1 MAKTVDKNAA
11 EQQTDVKKK
20 LLNPANLQQFLAFG
34 ALIILLIF
42 FSFASPYFLTFDNI
56 VSIMLST
63 CVNGILALAILF
75 VIITGG
81 IDLSIGTVMTFSS
94 VIAGVMIT
102 NLGMPMWLGIIVAIL
117 TGAFW
122 GFVSGSL
129 VSRLKLQ
136 PFIATL
142 GTMMVT
148 KGLSLVLSGTK
159 PIYFSDTPSFR
170 LITVGSFLKF
180 GENGRYSIPNGIF
193 ILIFMAIIA
202 GIILNKTKLG
212 RYTFAIGSNEEAT
225 RLSGVNVQ
233 KWKTAIYALNGA
245 FVGVAGIVMA
255 ARLDSAQ
262 PALGQGYEMD
272 AIASVV
278 IGGTSMSGGE
288 GTVLGTVIGAFII
301 STLTNGLKVM
311 GVAQEWQIVI
321 TGCVLVLAVLLDK
334 MRKKGDRN

>member
-1 MAKTVDKNAA
+1 MQNEVSKN
-11 EQQTDVKKK
+11 QSGISLKNFI
-20 LLNPANLQQFLAFG
+20 NPARAQKFLAFG
-34 ALIILLIF
+34 ALILLLIF
-42 FSFASPYFLTFDNI
+42 FSFASPYFMTFDNV

-63 CVNGILALAILF
+63 CVNGILALGIIF

-94 VIAGVMIT
+94 VMAGVTIT
-102 NLGMPMWLGIIVAIL
+102 TMGLPVWVGIIVAII
-117 TGAFW
+117 TGTFC
-122 GFVSGSL
+122 GFISGTL

-142 GTMMVT
+142 GVMMVT

-170 LITVGSFLKF
+170 KITVGSFIKF
-180 GENGRYSIPNGIF
+180 GAEGKYSIPNGI
-193 ILIFMAIIA
+193 LIFAVMAVIA
-202 GIILNKTKLG
+202 AIILNKTKLG
-212 RYTFAIGSNEEAT
+212 RYNFAIGSNEEAT
-225 RLSGVNVQ
+225 RLSGVNVE
-233 KWKTAIYALNGA
+233 KWKTAIFALCGA
-245 FVGVAGIVMA
+245 FAGVAGVVMA

-262 PALGQGYEMD
+262 PALGQGYELD

-288 GTVLGTVIGAFII
+288 GTILGTVIGAFII

-321 TGCVLVLAVLLDK
+321 TGGVLVLAVLLDK
-334 MRKKGDRN
+334 MRKR

>member
-1 MAKTVDKNAA
+1 MQTVGNKNTQQVVEAPKKTIFTAEAA
-11 EQQTDVKKK
+11 QK
-20 LLNPANLQQFLAFG
+20 FLAFG
-34 ALIILLIF
+34 ALILLLIV
-42 FSFASPYFLTFDNI
+42 FSVASPFFMTFDNI

-63 CVNGILALAILF
+63 CVNGILALGVIF

-94 VIAGVMIT
+94 VMAGVAIT
-102 NLGMPMWLGIIVAIL
+102 NMGLPVWLGVLVGILAGTLCGFISGTLVA
-117 TGAFW
+117 
-122 GFVSGSL
+122 
-129 VSRLKLQ
+129 RLKLQ

-142 GTMMVT
+142 GIMMIA

-159 PIYFSDTPSFR
+159 PIYFSDTPVFR
-170 LITVGSFLKF
+170 KITTGAIIKF
-180 GENGRYSIPNGIF
+180 GAEGKYTIPNGIF
-193 ILIFMAIIA
+193 VFLLMAIIA

-212 RYTFAIGSNEEAT
+212 RYNFAIGSNEEAT
-225 RLSGVNVQ
+225 RLSGVNVM
-233 KWKTAIYALNGA
+233 KWKTAIFALCGT
-245 FVGVAGIVMA
+245 FSGIAGIVMA

-262 PALGQGYEMD
+262 PALGQGYELD

-278 IGGTSMSGGE
+278 IGGTSLAGGE
-288 GTVLGTVIGAFII
+288 GTILGTVIGAFII

-334 MRKKGDRN
+334 MRKRG

>member
-1 MAKTVDKNAA
+1 MANVAKSAGTAGIGTKKSMFNAA
-11 EQQTDVKKK
+11 NAQK
-20 LLNPANLQQFLAFG
+20 FLAFG
-34 ALIILLIF
+34 ALLILLLF
-42 FSFASPYFLTFDNI
+42 FSMASPFFLTFDNI

-63 CVNGILALAILF
+63 CVNGILALGIIF

-94 VIAGVMIT
+94 VMAGVMIT
-102 NLGMPMWLGIIVAIL
+102 NMGMPIWIGILVAIG
-117 TGAFW
+117 TGAFC
-122 GFVSGSL
+122 GFISGTV

-142 GTMMVT
+142 GVMMIT

-170 LITVGSFLKF
+170 KITTGSILTFGADGKF
-180 GENGRYSIPNGIF
+180 SVPNGIF
-193 ILIFMAIIA
+193 IFLGMAILA

-212 RYTFAIGSNEEAT
+212 RYNFAIGSNEEAT
-225 RLSGVNVQ
+225 RLSGVNVV
-233 KWKTAIYALNGA
+233 KWKTAIYSLCGA
-245 FVGVAGIVMA
+245 FAGVAGIVMA

-262 PALGQGYEMD
+262 PALGQGYELD

-278 IGGTSMSGGE
+278 IGGTSMVGGE
-288 GTVLGTVIGAFII
+288 GTILGTVIGAFII

-321 TGCVLVLAVLLDK
+321 TGCVLVLAVLLDT
-334 MRKKGDRN
+334 MRKRGSK

>member
-1 MAKTVDKNAA
+1 MQNEVSKNSKSIGLKT
-11 EQQTDVKKK
+11 
-20 LLNPANLQQFLAFG
+20 LFNPARAQKFLAFG
-34 ALIILLIF
+34 ALIVLLIF
-42 FSFASPYFLTFDNI
+42 FSCASPYFMTFDNV

-63 CVNGILALAILF
+63 CVNGLLALGIIF

-81 IDLSIGTVMTFSS
+81 IDLSLGTTMTFSS

-102 NLGMPMWLGIIVAIL
+102 NLGAPLWLGILTAIAA
-117 TGAFW
+117 GALC
-122 GFVSGSL
+122 GTINGTL
-129 VSRLKLQ
+129 ISRLKLQ

-142 GTMMVT
+142 GMMMMT

-170 LITVGSFLKF
+170 KITVGSFIKF
-180 GENGRYSIPNGIF
+180 GAEGKYSIPNGI
-193 ILIFMAIIA
+193 LIFFAMAIVA
-202 GIILNKTKLG
+202 AIILNKTKLG
-212 RYTFAIGSNEEAT
+212 RYNFAIGSNEEAT
-225 RLSGVNVQ
+225 RLSGVNVE
-233 KWKTAIYALNGA
+233 KWKTTIYALCGCFA
-245 FVGVAGIVMA
+245 GIAGIVMA

-288 GTVLGTVIGAFII
+288 GTILGTVIGAFII

-321 TGCVLVLAVLLDK
+321 TGTVLVLAVLLDK
-334 MRKKGDRN
+334 MRKRTK

>member
-1 MAKTVDKNAA
+1 MEKIINKNKN
-11 EQQTDVKKK
+11 QVLDTNKKK
-20 LLNPANLQQFLAFG
+20 GFNIDTLQKFLAFG
-34 ALIILLIF
+34 ALILLMIF
-42 FSFASPYFLTFDNI
+42 FTIASPFFLTFDNI

-63 CVNGILALAILF
+63 CVNGILALGIIF

-94 VIAGVMIT
+94 VMAGVTIT
-102 NLGMPMWLGIIVAIL
+102 NAGLPIWVGIIVAIM
-117 TGAFW
+117 TGAFC
-122 GFVSGSL
+122 GFISGTL
-129 VSRLKLQ
+129 ISRLKLQ

-142 GTMMVT
+142 GMMMMT

-159 PIYFSDTPSFR
+159 PIYFSDTPIFR
-170 LITVGSFLKF
+170 QITVGSLIKF
-180 GENGRYSIPNGIF
+180 GEEGKYSIPNGI
-193 ILIFMAIIA
+193 LIFFLMAIIA

-212 RYTFAIGSNEEAT
+212 RYNFAIGSNEEAT
-225 RLSGVNVQ
+225 RLSGVNVA
-233 KWKTAIYALNGA
+233 KWKTTIYALCGA
-245 FVGVAGIVMA
+245 FAGVAGIVMA

-262 PALGQGYEMD
+262 PALGQGYELD

-321 TGCVLVLAVLLDK
+321 TGGVLVLAVLLDQF
-334 MRKKGDRN
+334 RKRKTK